1 MYVSVA
7 LRSVISHCVYLI
19 AMSRALDVE
28 PLFKNEWSTAVQC
41 FIGPALRLSALLARM
56 PCSSTRLILHFLSRT
71 YRPPNK
77 IVNMELYQMRELGDL
92 RDVGI
97 GAGVALG
104 GWGDVIDLDHLG
116 KSRLC
121 ACQKHER
128 IAWRVSP

>member
-1 MYVSVA
+1 
-7 LRSVISHCVYLI
+7 
-19 AMSRALDVE
+19 MSRALDVE
-28 PLFKNEWSTAVQC
+28 PLFKTEWSTVVQC

-56 PCSSTRLILHFLSRT
+56 PCSSTKLKVELLLTNVQTSKQNCEYGIV
-71 YRPPNK
+71 PNK
-77 IVNMELYQMRELGDL
+77 GIGDL

-104 GWGDVIDLDHLG
+104 GWGDVIDLDHLR

-128 IAWRVSP
+128 MAWRVSPWSCLSPQYQRVGRT